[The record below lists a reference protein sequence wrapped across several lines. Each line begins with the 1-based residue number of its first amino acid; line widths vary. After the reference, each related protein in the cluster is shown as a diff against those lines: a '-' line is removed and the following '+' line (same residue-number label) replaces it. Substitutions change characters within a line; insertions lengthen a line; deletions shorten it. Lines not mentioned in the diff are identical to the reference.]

1 MQEEKS
7 ANDNAAISGPG
18 AVSRQL
24 PFGVWVAVGVAT
36 LLRLAALGQKTLWCD
51 ELVAVQRLGLGFVR
65 HLMAMRGNHPLY
77 ELLLRVWASPDSGDV
92 WLRIPSAVLGILAVW
107 MTWRLLRN
115 LGRREA
121 LVAAWLVALSPLH
134 VMYSRIARAYS
145 LAFTLALASNLALI
159 WTLKR
164 RKLLPFAAYVL
175 ATMAMVYSNLVAGS
189 VWIAQGCFILWFFRR
204 RLRRLMPW
212 IAANV
217 CIAALL
223 LPWGVYSFVGAMQ
236 WGSDTQYTAQQQGR
250 LAKVAYQAMTFCLG
264 ETVNPLNWWVVPISA
279 LAFGSMIVAG
289 VVIVLRRRRPMA
301 VFLLLQAVIVYGMG
315 LYFGAAAAK
324 HLAVLLPAW
333 FGVIAIGIVRTRV
346 RWVKVAALTVM
357 LTAMIVSN
365 VNYFTG
371 WEFADADMVTPWRE
385 MVKAVRAE
393 SGPGDAVIIG
403 YQMDR
408 GAYDMFNRYD
418 DGEIETEYL
427 DFKNW
432 RSHLDKAMQEHKHIL
447 LLLHDGDP
455 WEEIET
461 WLRGQNIFFE
471 MQPFQEEEHTLERI
485 RARDFF
491 GPGERFQSPLYRLY
505 RITPTVSMED
515 E

>member
-1 MQEEKS
+1 M
-7 ANDNAAISGPG
+7 
-18 AVSRQL
+18 
-24 PFGVWVAVGVAT
+24 
-36 LLRLAALGQKTLWCD
+36 
-51 ELVAVQRLGLGFVR
+51 
-65 HLMAMRGNHPLY
+65 
-77 ELLLRVWASPDSGDV
+77 
-92 WLRIPSAVLGILAVW
+92 
-107 MTWRLLRN
+107 
-115 LGRREA
+115 
-121 LVAAWLVALSPLH
+121 
-134 VMYSRIARAYS
+134 
-145 LAFTLALASNLALI
+145 
-159 WTLKR
+159 
-164 RKLLPFAAYVL
+164 
-175 ATMAMVYSNLVAGS
+175 
-189 VWIAQGCFILWFFRR
+189 
-204 RLRRLMPW
+204 
-212 IAANV
+212 

-346 RWVKVAALTVM
+346 RWVKVTALTIM
-357 LTAMIVSN
+357 LAAMAMSN

-371 WEFADADMVTPWRE
+371 REFADADMVTPWRQIAGK
-385 MVKAVRAE
+385 VQAE
-393 SGPGDAVIIG
+393 SGIDDAVIIG
-403 YQMDR
+403 YRMDR
-408 GAYDMFNRYD
+408 GAYDMFNRYA
-418 DGEIETEYL
+418 DGEIETEHL

-432 RSHLDKAMQEHKHIL
+432 RSRLDKAMKAHKQVL

-455 WEEIET
+455 WEEIEA
-461 WLRGQNIFFE
+461 WMQQKGVFFE
-471 MQPFQEEEHTLERI
+471 MHPFQDEEHTLERI

-491 GPGERFQSPLYRLY
+491 GSDKKFRSHLYRLY
-505 RITPTVSMED
+505 RITPNVSISD
-515 E
+515 EPVLAVLHLRGHSFRNDDIRDMSR